1 LAYEALEARL
11 HLSVTRDLNG
21 FDVPNPSADSRV
33 IYVSASG
40 NDTNNGFSPTAPVQ
54 TIAKARS
61 LMRNG
66 SPDYL
71 LLRRGDTFGTPI
83 SNWSLSGRSADEP
96 MVIGAYTDP
105 SRPSTDRPR
114 INSGIASG
122 FANTASGSNPPP
134 ISHVFLTGINFVAN
148 RRDYR
153 QPPAN
158 FTTGFTADAAGGTY
172 GVNLLGNYKKNK
184 KKIKINKK

>member
-1 LAYEALEARL
+1 MRSKPTRRPLARSRSYFVPATTAAEPAKVTRPLPRGLAYEALEARL

-21 FDVPNPSADSRV
+21 FTVPNPSADSRV
-33 IYVSASG
+33 IYVSATGS
-40 NDTNNGFSPTAPVQ
+40 DTNNGFSTSSAVQ

-61 LMRNG
+61 LLRNG

-122 FANTASGSNPPP
+122 FANTASGSNHPP
-134 ISHVFLTGINFVAN
+134 I
-148 RRDYR
+148 
-153 QPPAN
+153 
-158 FTTGFTADAAGGTY
+158 
-172 GVNLLGNYKKNK
+172 
-184 KKIKINKK
+184 